1 MKKYFLLLLAA
12 GLLSWS
18 CEKIVPQGLPEEEPE
33 EETLTQEEPAPLVPI
48 KLSKEDTAVRDASNT
63 FGLAVFQKLCALS
76 DGKDVS
82 FSPLSLSLALSMVAE
97 GAEGDTYQQFAQ
109 VLGWGDA
116 TLYEVACYYQ
126 KMVEGL
132 VKADA
137 NVKFTSANS
146 FWAAKDLTLKPD
158 YLSRLKEYY
167 AAEGYS
173 VNFADPATLNQINR
187 WCSDKT
193 DGKIPKMLD
202 ALDSNTRLTLIN
214 ALLFKAPWGWNWTI
228 KKLRKFTGTAGTTK
242 KNYLFCARMLDYGDY
257 GDFEYVG
264 LPYGNTAYEMDIV
277 FPKAGKS
284 FQDILSTL
292 TFDDFDLAGR
302 AYVEL
307 YLPRWSSEYSS
318 EYRLPVALK
327 ALGLTLPF
335 DLAHA
340 NFSGISEESLFIS
353 NILQKVR
360 IDVTEKGTEFAAVT
374 VINMDGAVATPPVVP
389 EMVVLDLNRPFLYF
403 IRERTSNTLLLAGTL
418 SQ

>member
-1 MKKYFLLLLAA
+1 MKKYFLLILAA

-18 CEKIVPQGLPEEEPE
+18 CEKIDPQALPEEEPAE
-33 EETLTQEEPAPLVPI
+33 DTTTPEGPAELVPI
-48 KLSKEDTAVRDASNT
+48 LLSKADATVRDASNA

-82 FSPLSLSLALSMVAE
+82 FSPLSLSLALAMVAE
-97 GAEGDTYQQFAQ
+97 GAEGDTWQQFAQ
-109 VLGWGDA
+109 VIGWGEASRD
-116 TLYEVACYYQ
+116 EVGNYYQ

-132 VKADA
+132 VKADT

-158 YLSRLKEYY
+158 YLSRLKQYY

-173 VNFADPATLNQINR
+173 VNFSDPATVNQINQ

-202 ALDSNTRLTLIN
+202 VLSSSTRLMLIN

-228 KKLRKFTGTAGTTK
+228 KKLRNFTGTAGTTK
-242 KNYLFCARMLDYGDY
+242 KNYLFSARMLDYGDY

-264 LPYGNTAYEMDIV
+264 LPYGNTAYELDIV
-277 FPKAGKS
+277 FPKVGKS

-307 YLPRWSSEYSS
+307 YLPKWSTEYNSENN
-318 EYRLPVALK
+318 LPIALK

-335 DLAHA
+335 DPAHA
-340 NFSGISEESLFIS
+340 NFSGISKESLFIS

-374 VINMDGAVATPPVVP
+374 VIYMANAAAPPVVP

-418 SQ
+418 SN